1 MKQFSYKQ
9 LSFTEGSVSLL
20 SSSQFNVDPIQ
31 FNNSVNVAVHQ
42 LLNKLDS
49 DKAAIQKTIV
59 NFQLNLVVFLSNCVG
74 AVKSILLNNIKCLL
88 KTETVNSKHLHS

>member
-9 LSFTEGSVSLL
+9 LSFTEGNVSLL
-20 SSSQFNVDPIQ
+20 ISSQFNVDPIQ

-49 DKAAIQKTIV
+49 DKAALQKTIV
-59 NFQLNLVVFLSNCVG
+59 KFQLNLVQVLFLSNSVG
-74 AVKSILLNNIKCLL
+74 AVKSIILLNNIKC
-88 KTETVNSKHLHS
+88 KQAVNFY